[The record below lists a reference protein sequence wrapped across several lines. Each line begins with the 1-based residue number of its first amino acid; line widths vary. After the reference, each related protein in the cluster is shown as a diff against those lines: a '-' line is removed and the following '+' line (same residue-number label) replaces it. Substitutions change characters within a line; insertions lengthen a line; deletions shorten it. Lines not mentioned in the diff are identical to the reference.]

1 MQYLLLGPRYNQK
14 DKTKTGGIVVLFEN
28 WITYCTANKITYSVI
43 DTNKSNYP
51 NIVFAYCSILLQIL
65 FKSFSSKTIFLH
77 GTAKDYLYIAPIVV
91 LIGKLF
97 CKKIVLRKFAGSFE
111 DIYNSSSKV
120 KQYIW
125 NFVLSKSSIL
135 FWETKTL
142 RDWGEKRNIASYW
155 FPNIRSKSG
164 LKIKDKVYNRKFIF
178 LSQVKKEKGIDIL
191 KRVFNSLNIDYQ
203 IDIFG
208 PLNGYSEFDLTGEN
222 FHYRGCVSPD
232 KVCQTISEYDMLLLP
247 TYWSG
252 EGYPGIIIEA
262 FSVGVPVIATN
273 IGGIPEIVENGVN
286 GILIEPKNVEDLTR
300 AIKSIN
306 QSNYQQMAEKA
317 FDSFKNFDAEIVND
331 RIYKIINER

>member
-28 WITYCTANKITYSVI
+28 WIAYCTANKTAYSVI

-97 CKKIVLRKFAGSFE
+97 CKKIVLRKFAGDFKTRYIHSNRLQRWIISTILKKS
-111 DIYNSSSKV
+111 DIC
-120 KQYIW
+120 
-125 NFVLSKSSIL
+125 
-135 FWETKTL
+135 FWETKSL
-142 RDWGEKRNIASYW
+142 VLFGLSFNINSFW
-155 FPNIRSKSG
+155 FPNVR
-164 LKIKDKVYNRKFIF
+164 NRERKFVPKKSYNKRFVFI
-178 LSQVKKEKGIDIL
+178 SQVRKEKGIDIL
-191 KRVFNSLNIDYQ
+191 LQSFKDLDLSFSIDIYGPLIDY
-203 IDIFG
+203 
-208 PLNGYSEFDLTGEN
+208 E
-222 FHYRGCVSPD
+222 
-232 KVCQTISEYDMLLLP
+232 KVQLDFTNIRYCKPLLP
-247 TYWSG
+247 QEVYSTLSQYDCLILPSFR

-306 QSNYQQMAEKA
+306 QSNYQPMAENA